1 LKSTGFKLGKIIN
14 YKHIIM
20 TATLERR
27 EGAFHYGSA
36 SALGLQVLKTV
47 YTSVGLVV

>member
-1 LKSTGFKLGKIIN
+1 
-14 YKHIIM
+14 M

-27 EGAFHYGSA
+27 DSVSVMGTFQL
-36 SALGLQVLKTV
+36 LGLLVQKTV

>member
-1 LKSTGFKLGKIIN
+1 
-14 YKHIIM
+14 M

-27 EGAFHYGSA
+27 EGVSLWERFC
-36 SALGLQVLKTV
+36 LGLQVLKTV